1 MFKIIEKDKKNV
13 ALKEENTEENQGLQV
28 RRVLVLEP

>member
-1 MFKIIEKDKKNV
+1 MFKIIEKVKKNV

-28 RRVLVLEP
+28 RRVVLVEP